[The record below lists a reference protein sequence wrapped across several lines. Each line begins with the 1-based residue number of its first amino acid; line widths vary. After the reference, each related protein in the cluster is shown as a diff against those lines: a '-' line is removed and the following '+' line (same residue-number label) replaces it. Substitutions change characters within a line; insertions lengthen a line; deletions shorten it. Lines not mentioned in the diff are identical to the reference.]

1 VHLPCSFIFLSAPCK
16 SASLCWDAR
25 GGSGFGSACL
35 ALCHS
40 YAFRNKLK
48 ETAVYLSNEGV
59 IMILLVGLIAGWLA
73 GKIVR
78 GTGIGLIGDMA
89 IGIVGAFIASWLLP
103 RLGIGLG
110 AGLIRAVINATIGAA
125 LLLIMI
131 RLARA

>member
-1 VHLPCSFIFLSAPCK
+1 VVLVLAAFVSHSANLTP
-16 SASLCWDAR
+16 
-25 GGSGFGSACL
+25 
-35 ALCHS
+35 
-40 YAFRNKLK
+40 YANKLK
-48 ETAVYLSNEGV
+48 ESAVYLSNEGV